1 MSFFYN
7 FLLSYIF
14 LTSFYYYRKNFNSF
28 DSFISY
34 IFRLLLVF
42 LDYKVDKFNL
52 DTLPSKLIIIG
63 SHTSIYD
70 FIIGTIF
77 YYGYLHKRYVTF
89 ILMKK
94 DFEKIVS
101 PLFYF
106 MNKVK
111 LISVDKNKNNSITK
125 NLTEKLKDEN
135 NYIIF
140 IAPEGTRKCVENIRS
155 GYWYI
160 SKSLNAYISY
170 LGIDFLNRII
180 ILEDPRIP
188 YDSFDDEIDSFIK
201 STKKYVPM
209 YPERCFW
216 NKNFYEKE

>member
-14 LTSFYYYRKNFNSF
+14 LTSFYFYRKNFISF

-34 IFRLLLVF
+34 IFRLLLNF
-42 LDYKVDKFNL
+42 LDYKVNEFSL
-52 DTLPSKLIIIG
+52 DNLPSKMIIIG

-70 FIIGTIF
+70 FIIGIIF

-94 DFEKIVS
+94 DFERIVS
-101 PLFYF
+101 PLLYF
-106 MNKVK
+106 INNKVK
-111 LISVDKNKNNSITK
+111 FISVDKNKNNSITK

-140 IAPEGTRKCVENIRS
+140 IAPEGTRKCIENIKS

-160 SKSLNAYISY
+160 SKSLNAYITY
-170 LGIDFLNRII
+170 LGIDFYNKII
-180 ILEDPRIP
+180 ILEDSRLP
-188 YDSFDDEIDSFIK
+188 YDSFDDEIDAFIK
-201 STKKYVPM
+201 SCKKYVPM

-216 NKNFYEKE
+216 TKNFYEK